1 MNQVDLW
8 HWSALGSSL
17 KNKPFPFPE
26 LLFKMDRLPV
36 ELLEKVFDFLPYQD
50 RKTVVLVNSHWRKAG
65 EAAHL
70 WDWVGLPR
78 VEDQRSCKRVIEM
91 LNTRR
96 LAKAKEIAIQTGAMT
111 NDLLQAV
118 VLHKGLKEMEI
129 GGLRL
134 VPAGVDR
141 QLLVEALTGVESLD
155 LQTCALPSQV
165 LIALLTKVASGCSL
179 NELYLHAK
187 NKEQTLRME
196 AWRMDRMLL
205 LSSDAKVVPAALMA
219 SAFTRMTKV
228 HVTHTIL
235 SSSQVGALMDRI
247 SQDNSSLNNLSL
259 VGSFHRSRTER
270 LDLKHLV
277 HLEEVRLVV
286 NYLTSEE
293 LVDFFEALSPL
304 TKLKKLDLENIYG
317 PSEDENGGITE
328 MMAKAINFLEEAK
341 INIFGPTQVR
351 FQI

>member
-1 MNQVDLW
+1 
-8 HWSALGSSL
+8 
-17 KNKPFPFPE
+17 
-26 LLFKMDRLPV
+26 MDRLPV

-196 AWRMDRMLL
+196 AWRMDRMVVSAALM
-205 LSSDAKVVPAALMA
+205 VVPAALMA

-259 VGSFHRSRTER
+259 VGCFHWSRTGR

>member
-1 MNQVDLW
+1 MVV
-8 HWSALGSSL
+8 SA
-17 KNKPFPFPE
+17 
-26 LLFKMDRLPV
+26 
-36 ELLEKVFDFLPYQD
+36 
-50 RKTVVLVNSHWRKAG
+50 
-65 EAAHL
+65 
-70 WDWVGLPR
+70 
-78 VEDQRSCKRVIEM
+78 
-91 LNTRR
+91 
-96 LAKAKEIAIQTGAMT
+96 
-111 NDLLQAV
+111 
-118 VLHKGLKEMEI
+118 
-129 GGLRL
+129 
-134 VPAGVDR
+134 
-141 QLLVEALTGVESLD
+141 AL
-155 LQTCALPSQV
+155 
-165 LIALLTKVASGCSL
+165 
-179 NELYLHAK
+179 
-187 NKEQTLRME
+187 M
-196 AWRMDRMLL
+196 
-205 LSSDAKVVPAALMA
+205 VVPAALMA

-341 INIFGPTQVR
+341 ILIDPCEVR
-351 FQI
+351 FQTFFTEYFRLWKPTVHKN

>member
-1 MNQVDLW
+1 
-8 HWSALGSSL
+8 
-17 KNKPFPFPE
+17 
-26 LLFKMDRLPV
+26 MDRLPV
-36 ELLEKVFDFLPYQD
+36 ELLEKVFDYLPYQD
-50 RKTVVLVNSHWRKAG
+50 RKTVVLLNSHWRKAG

-111 NDLLQAV
+111 NDLLQAL

-134 VPAGVDR
+134 GIPAEVDR

-155 LQTCALPSQV
+155 LQTRALPSQV

-196 AWRMDRMLL
+196 AWRMDRMVVSAALM
-205 LSSDAKVVPAALMA
+205 VVPAALMA